1 MAEISLLCL
10 IHYIPGLSAECGQES
25 IGIGSV
31 CDGGKM
37 AQQQAIGNNE
47 IWDHTHHIS
56 GVTSGFNIMLIEIG
70 KSASYIYSN
79 KSFSTMFP
87 AHYPNIPALN
97 CMFWLFC

>member
-1 MAEISLLCL
+1 MWSGIG
-10 IHYIPGLSAECGQES
+10 IG

-47 IWDHTHHIS
+47 IWDHTRHSS

-70 KSASYIYSN
+70 KSAS
-79 KSFSTMFP
+79 
-87 AHYPNIPALN
+87 
-97 CMFWLFC
+97 